1 MALKIPFNG
10 QYFIWTSLC
19 QKSRHKSHSSIP
31 LILSKH
37 SPSPLML
44 EWKVVKRKASC
55 EAHRTHWTLSDWA
68 DNIYWLCHPRGS
80 PTRSKMQTERGHR
93 QGDIG
98 DECQALPRAKI
109 PTESQTLVKLQSQK
123 HFHAFIRNQKYPSTK
138 VISTHKSVWLWYK
151 NGIKTILI

>member
-44 EWKVVKRKASC
+44 EWKVVKRKAC

-93 QGDIG
+93 QGDMG
-98 DECQALPRAKI
+98 DKCQALPRAKI
-109 PTESQTLVKLQSQK
+109 PTESQTSNYK
-123 HFHAFIRNQKYPSTK
+123 HKHIFMLSSEIRNILQLKSYLLIKVYGYGTK
-138 VISTHKSVWLWYK
+138 ME
-151 NGIKTILI
+151 